1 MGEEVGVT
9 FPSSFD
15 GIEYGNIRSRDTG
28 IKWTGLMVAWNKG
41 LFPCIVFF
49 HSEPSA
55 PHSTTVKVNGLL
67 DQRILPGNSCWAA
80 AVLHMV
86 KTAFREEPPAAEEHG
101 SGPIFHSKT
110 LEHTFSTMPHGP
122 TGNKHIFTG
131 FASLWSPETPI
142 AQWM

>member
-1 MGEEVGVT
+1 LKSRGKELVFKQGFAT
-9 FPSSFD
+9 W
-15 GIEYGNIRSRDTG
+15 YGNIRSRDTG
-28 IKWTGLMVAWNKG
+28 IKWNGLMVAWNKG

-55 PHSTTVKVNGLL
+55 PRSTTGKVNGLL

-101 SGPIFHSKT
+101 SGPIFHLKT
-110 LEHTFSTMPHGP
+110 LETHLFHHAPRVTNIFSLVLQVYGP
-122 TGNKHIFTG
+122 LKH
-131 FASLWSPETPI
+131 
-142 AQWM
+142 Q